1 MNNNLTRRAHSSPP
15 APLPKTGYVTI
26 AGKRHL
32 VRIEPYQQPVIQQ
45 QPDPKSIK
53 RQPTYYEVPQRHPQ
67 QTAPRLHFPNPLHL
81 TLSLIIAT
89 LFLVGASMFSISL
102 TAYSNS
108 VERTDRIRSLI
119 HVE

>member
-1 MNNNLTRRAHSSPP
+1 M
-15 APLPKTGYVTI
+15 PKTGYVTI

>member
-1 MNNNLTRRAHSSPP
+1 M
-15 APLPKTGYVTI
+15 PKTGYVTI

-45 QPDPKSIK
+45 PDTQPPK
-53 RQPTYYEVPQRHPQ
+53 RQPTYYEVPQRNAS
-67 QTAPRLHFPNPLHL
+67 QTTPRLQLPNPLHL
-81 TLSLIIAT
+81 TLALITAT

-108 VERTDRIRSLI
+108 VERTDRIRRLI

>member
-1 MNNNLTRRAHSSPP
+1 MNKDPLARRTPSSPP
-15 APLPKTGYVTI
+15 ASLPKTGYVTI

-32 VRIEPYQQPVIQQ
+32 VRIEPHQPPPFVIQQ
-45 QPDPKSIK
+45 DSAPTAQYQVPRDRQTPK
-53 RQPTYYEVPQRHPQ
+53 Q
-67 QTAPRLHFPNPLHL
+67 QSPRLQLPNPLQL
-81 TLSLIIAT
+81 ALALITMT

-108 VERTDRIRSLI
+108 VERTDRIRRLI